1 MRQERQLKSY
11 LELTSASLLA
21 QGCERKPLT
30 DDLPLGSLV
39 LLLPRGNSR
48 VQCCARQIADSF
60 VRQGGQVVICY
71 EP

>member
-1 MRQERQLKSY
+1 MKQERSPKSY
-11 LELTSASLLA
+11 LELTTASLLA
-21 QGCERKPLT
+21 HGCERKHLA

-39 LLLPRGNSR
+39 LLLPRGNPR
-48 VQCCARQIADSF
+48 VQCCVRQIADCF